1 MSSLRAALA
10 EPRVQAELVVAA
22 WEIFSVLLF
31 VSAVAPEAFTTP
43 WPGVLFGGTLVA
55 SAALSKRLMASGS
68 RGYHAAAA
76 IRAVAW
82 PLCIT
87 PLLSVMDPRV
97 LVAALAFG
105 VMAGGI
111 RRTIYRRATVGHSRD
126 ISPTDLRDS
135 LRPRLAE
142 SAAMAGIVGGHVLLL
157 FSVAYLRTQSQVIFR
172 AWWDIVPI
180 LALLGTVGFTLAIRP
195 ATGSVIRALTEGADG
210 DAEVL
215 KRGLRQARKLPDLLA
230 YLNFLLWFM
239 CVGVGVFYFRTG
251 PPTWN
256 VADAVMQ
263 LGFGALFAWGVS
275 FYQRGWHKDTVAP
288 VVDRLRGWTGLE
300 LREERRTLRHR
311 MMRDFG
317 LPLVFTA
324 TISLFASIGLYR
336 TLGHELPLRED
347 FNAISALFASFGVL
361 VVAGFGLVA
370 RAARELSRPL
380 SQVAETAEEVA
391 RGKLDAAVPEVRG
404 PVEVVGLGESV
415 ERMRRTLAQTIAE
428 LEEERIGLE
437 ERVEERTTELR
448 DALSNLKNAQA
459 ALVQGERLASIGEL
473 VSGVAHEIYNPLNA
487 IAGSS
492 TSLEQVVEDLGVMLE
507 AYRKAEGELPPGRR
521 KTIEELRRKHDL
533 EGSLDDL
540 VGISQVIKRASDRSV
555 RIVQN
560 LKNFSRASGEP
571 SPADLRAGLEETLML
586 LAPRLRDRG
595 IEVQK
600 HYGDLPPV
608 TCRSEE
614 MNQVFMNLLV
624 NAIQA
629 LEGVGHAGEGAASS
643 RDELALRVDT
653 GVEGEVAFIAIGD
666 SGPGVPDDLEGR
678 IFDPFFTTK
687 PRGQGTGLGL
697 SISTDI
703 IRRHGGTLTVEQSEL
718 GGARMV
724 CRIPVA
730 GAKPPKVAPRPTP
743 SSPGSRP
750 TVGRRSRPH

>member
-1 MSSLRAALA
+1 MSMLEEALA
-10 EPRVQAELVVAA
+10 RPRVRAELVVAA

-31 VSAVAPEAFTTP
+31 VSAVAPLAFDTP
-43 WPGVLFGGTLVA
+43 WPGLLFGTTLVISA
-55 SAALSKRLMASGS
+55 VLSPRLMSDGTRGLNIAALL
-68 RGYHAAAA
+68 
-76 IRAVAW
+76 RAMAW
-82 PLCIT
+82 PICIT

-105 VMAGGI
+105 VMAGAI
-111 RRTIYRRATVGHSRD
+111 RRTIYRHATAGRD
-126 ISPTDLRDS
+126 EDLSPSELRDS

-142 SAAMAGIVGGHVLLL
+142 SAAMAGIVGGHVLIL

-180 LALLGTVGFTLAIRP
+180 LALLGTLGFTLAVRP
-195 ATGSVIRALTEGADG
+195 ATSAVIRALGEGETG
-210 DAEVL
+210 DKAVL
-215 KRGLRQARKLPDLLA
+215 ERGLRRARRLPNVLA
-230 YLNFLLWFM
+230 YMNFVLWFT
-239 CVGVGVFYFRTG
+239 CTGVGVFYFRTG
-251 PPTWN
+251 PPTWK
-256 VADAVMQ
+256 VGDAVMQ
-263 LGFGALFAWGVS
+263 LAFGALFAWGVS

-288 VVDRLRGWTGLE
+288 VVERLRGWTGIE
-300 LREERRTLRHR
+300 VRAERVTLRHR

-336 TLGHELPLRED
+336 TLGHDLPTRED

-380 SQVAETAEEVA
+380 SQVANAAEEVA
-391 RGKLDAAVPEVRG
+391 GGKLDAAVPEVRG

-415 ERMRRTLAQTIAE
+415 EHMRQTLAQSIAE

-437 ERVEERTTELR
+437 ERVEERTAELQE
-448 DALSNLKNAQA
+448 ALRILKNAQA

-492 TSLEQVVEDLGVMLE
+492 TSLEQVVEDLGVMLD
-507 AYRKAEGELPPGRR
+507 AYREAERELPVARQDALAD
-521 KTIEELRRKHDL
+521 LRRKHDL
-533 EGSLDDL
+533 EGSLADL

-555 RIVQN
+555 KIVQN

-586 LAPRLRDRG
+586 VAPRLRDGG
-595 IEVQK
+595 IRVHK
-600 HYGDLPPV
+600 DYGELPMV

-629 LEGVGHAGEGAASS
+629 LEGVGYAGEEPLEAD
-643 RDELALRVDT
+643 RELALRIT
-653 GVEGEVAFIAIGD
+653 TSVEGEFALIVLDD
-666 SGPGVPDDLEGR
+666 SGPGVPEDLEPR

-703 IRRHGGTLTVEQSEL
+703 IRRHGGTLSVERSEL
-718 GGARMV
+718 GGARLV
-724 CRIPVA
+724 CRIPIA
-730 GAKPPKVAPRPTP
+730 GTKPPEVAQRAARSSTSGARPK
-743 SSPGSRP
+743 
-750 TVGRRSRPH
+750 